1 MAPGGSGHNGL
12 GASVELTF
20 SFGPFRLS
28 PRRQL
33 FLKGE
38 TPVPLG
44 SRAFEILLALV
55 ERAGEVVDK
64 NSLMTRAWPDLTVEE
79 ANLRAQITALRRVLA
94 EGGTGANYVVTFS
107 GCRGAVTLANLSPTK
122 RHLEALDISS
132 ECPNETWFVESDR
145 CCMR

>member
-1 MAPGGSGHNGL
+1 LFNELPGSFKTPLPMVPNIPEL
-12 GASVELTF
+12 RGADFAGVS
-20 SFGPFRLS
+20 SC
-28 PRRQL
+28 
-33 FLKGE
+33 
-38 TPVPLG
+38 
-44 SRAFEILLALV
+44 AFEILVALV

-64 NSLMTRAWPDLTVEE
+64 NSLMTQAWPDVTVEE
-79 ANLRAQITALRRVLA
+79 ANQRAQITTLRRILV
-94 EGGTGANYVVTFS
+94 GGTGANYVVTFS